1 MLLVIL
7 ALGGSLVIWK
17 TKTGGHGGEFSSF
30 SKNEM
35 ETLLKGANPMVLK
48 RLADDPKQKEQQIE
62 NLKQLLAL
70 ASEAQKESTVNTITM
85 RRALEFIDAAIW
97 AQNYDQEI
105 NKDKG
110 PMPAFGFITE
120 EQINAF
126 YGENEPG
133 GFFGNATARRRKA
146 ELDQFVAINVE
157 FMKKGNA
164 TKENAEPSEEDLK
177 QFRQSFAQ
185 VKIYEEEAKG
195 KVKTGEL
202 SQEFADK
209 VEVQSKL
216 QRAQF
221 LARQFQEVLA
231 KRTEVTDADV
241 GKYIA
246 EHPELAVATEKR
258 QKAEEIL
265 QRAKNGED
273 FAALAKEFS
282 DDPGSK
288 EKGGLYEGVVK
299 KQMVP
304 EFENAALALQP
315 GEISPNLVETNYG
328 FHIIKLEKRGETKD
342 SAGQVAE
349 TYDVRHILIST
360 MYKDPENP
368 MSREMPVKD
377 FVKQKLETEKEKT
390 VMDEIVA
397 ANHVTVADDFVIPPV
412 SDEQIQ
418 ELMKKQMPQ
427 QMPEG
432 MDDPEAPDTKKTDTK
447 KPAPK
452 GKK

>member
-1 MLLVIL
+1 MLVIL

-70 ASEAQKESTVNTITM
+70 ASEAQKDSTVNTITM

-110 PMPAFGFITE
+110 PMPSFGFITE
-120 EQINAF
+120 DQINAF
-126 YGENEPG
+126 YGDGEST

-164 TKENAEPSEEDLK
+164 TKEDAQPSEEDLK

-185 VKIYEEEAKG
+185 VKIYEEEAREKA
-195 KVKTGEL
+195 KSGEL
-202 SQEFADK
+202 SPEFVDK

-231 KRTEVTDADV
+231 KRTEVTDADID
-241 GKYIA
+241 KYIA

-288 EKGGLYEGVVK
+288 DKGGLYEGVVK

-342 SAGQVAE
+342 AAGQVTE

-360 MYKDPENP
+360 MFKDPENP
-368 MSREMPVKD
+368 MAREMPVKD
-377 FVKQKLETEKEKT
+377 YVKQKLETEKEKT

-397 ANHVTVADDFVIPPV
+397 SNHVTVADDFVIPPV

-432 MDDPEAPDTKKTDTK
+432 MENDSPDAKKTDTK

-452 GKK
+452 KK